1 MIAMDLAAKQR
12 KLEDS
17 LRRLGRTLVA
27 YSGGVDSA
35 YLAWAAHQVLSQEM
49 LAVIADSPSLARTHL
64 KDALAF
70 AQEQSIPVEVIQTEE
85 MERPEYVR
93 NDEQRCFHC
102 KDELFTVMQE
112 FAAKRDF
119 QAIAYGVNVDDQ
131 SDFRPGQAAA
141 RQHHVAAPMLEAGM
155 TKLEIRALARQ
166 AGLRLWDK
174 PASACLSSRI
184 EYGRPVTAQ
193 ALSAVEQGE
202 DALRALGFRQV
213 RVRHHG
219 EIARIEI
226 AKDELARALTMPMFA
241 ELNRIFKSLGFI
253 YVTLDVEG
261 FRSGSMNAAVSSAA
275 PPLIKLQPMAGPSAA
290 GEALNQAKVLVRKTA
305 K

>member
-1 MIAMDLAAKQR
+1 MDLTAKQR

-17 LRRLGRTLVA
+17 LRGLGRTLVA

-35 YLAWAAHQVLSQEM
+35 YLAWAAHQVLSNRM

-70 AQEQSIPVEVIQTEE
+70 AQEQSIPCEVIKTAE

-93 NDEQRCFHC
+93 NDGQRCFHC

-141 RQHHVAAPMLEAGM
+141 RQHHVSAPLLEAGL
-155 TKLEIRALARQ
+155 TKAEIRALARQ
-166 AGLRLWDK
+166 AGLRVWDK

-193 ALSAVEQGE
+193 ALTAIEQGE

-226 AKDELARALTMPMFA
+226 AKDEMARALTMPMLA
-241 ELNRIFKSLGFI
+241 ELNRIFKGLGFI

-261 FRSGSMNAAVSSAA
+261 FRSGSMNASAFRA
-275 PPLIKLQPMAGPSAA
+275 AQPLIKLQPVSGAGAA
-290 GEALNQAKVLVRKTA
+290 GEAADRAKVLVRKSA